1 MATFPTEME
10 FKELRD
16 ATRSPLPTG
25 EGWPKS
31 CQFLMDAIKDG
42 HAWFHV
48 YRAHPDEYEI
58 NADLA
63 KGLWAIDREEN
74 ILRWHHLKHLRRFYF
89 QRYAFGRACSISRR
103 IWKGEQENF
112 FWLYKDVLL
121 LRAALALFLGYALVF
136 GAGSTCNALR
146 LLAHEPHWQRI
157 VTGSAVFL
165 VALIYLN
172 ARNQAG
178 RGKHLVLRALAVATG
193 TGVWATAYCWGASQ
207 VFGAIHWHFC
217 WPEAA
222 MVSSAAVPL
231 SILAQFF
238 FGSDRSLTDPL

>member
-1 MATFPTEME
+1 MATFLTEGE
-10 FKELRD
+10 FIRLHD
-16 ATRSPLPTG
+16 ATCLPPANH
-25 EGWPKS
+25 EGWQES

-42 HAWFHV
+42 HAWFHM
-48 YRAHPDEYEI
+48 YRAHPDKYDI
-58 NADLA
+58 NADLVN
-63 KGLWAIDREEN
+63 GLWAIDRGEN

-103 IWKGEQENF
+103 IWKAGQEKF

-121 LRAALALFLGYALVF
+121 LRAALALLLGYALVF

-146 LLAHEPHWQRI
+146 LLAHEPHWPWI
-157 VTGSAVFL
+157 VAGSGVFL
-165 VALIYLN
+165 VVLIYLN

-178 RGKHLVLRALAVATG
+178 RGKHLLLRALAVATG
-193 TGVWATAYCWGASQ
+193 TAVWAAAYCWVASK
-207 VFGAIHWHFC
+207 VFGAIHWDFC
-217 WPEAA
+217 WIEAA

-231 SILAQFF
+231 SVLAQFF